1 MMSKSTPFLA
11 IICITIIFSAFLSQP
26 LSAQQASEE
35 HTVQSGETLFSIA
48 RDYELTVGDLRRWNN
63 LDVDELSS
71 GQILRIAPPKADNQI
86 THTVQAGE
94 TLFALSRKYGVTIAE
109 IQEWNNFRDNNL
121 EVGRELIIFQD
132 EDQSSSQDQIPVL
145 EQVNPDEERRS
156 IVRVSEAPSGN
167 SYYNV
172 RSGDTLYKIANDH
185 SMTVNE
191 LRQLNNLEDD
201 MLRVGQRLTV
211 RETGSSAPSI
221 AEGDEES
228 TPQGR
233 FAQYRVQSGENGNA
247 VIEKFQMSES
257 EFFSLNPGN
266 DLNSIGP
273 GQRVT
278 VLMPPTRNFKNPYRK
293 GASLED
299 LGSVS
304 VFKYSE
310 NDVASTTTSGEL
322 YNPDQLTAAH
332 SNMALGNV
340 IYIENPTSGNGVFVR
355 INDRHSGDGLKLS
368 DLAFN
373 MLDFSS
379 IEQARVTIYLD
390 N

>member
-11 IICITIIFSAFLSQP
+11 FICITVITAFLYQP
-26 LSAQQASEE
+26 LFAQQASEE

-48 RDYELTVGDLRRWNN
+48 RDYDLTVGDLRRWNN
-63 LDVDELSS
+63 LEVDELSS

-86 THTVQAGE
+86 THTVQSGE
-94 TLFALSRKYGVTIAE
+94 TLFALSRLYRVTIAE
-109 IQEWNNFRDNNL
+109 IQEWNNIRDYNL
-121 EVGRELIIFQD
+121 EVGRELTIFQN
-132 EDQSSSQDQIPVL
+132 EDQPSSQTQLPVL
-145 EQVNPDEERRS
+145 DQTNPDEERRS

-172 RSGDTLYKIANDH
+172 KSGDTLYKIANDH
-185 SMTVNE
+185 GMTTNE
-191 LRQLNNLEDD
+191 LRQLNNLEGD

-211 RETGSSAPSI
+211 RETGASAPSI
-221 AEGDEES
+221 AEGHEES
-228 TPQGR
+228 TPQGK
-233 FAQYRVQSGENGNA
+233 FAQYRVQSGESGNSI
-247 VIEKFQMSES
+247 IEKFQMSES
-257 EFFSLNPGN
+257 EFFSLNPGS
-266 DLNSIGP
+266 DLNSISA

-278 VLMPPTRNFKNPYRK
+278 VLLPPTRNFKNPYRK

-304 VFKYSE
+304 VFKYRAS
-310 NDVASTTTSGEL
+310 DVASTTTSGEL

-368 DLAFN
+368 ELAFN

-379 IEQARVTIYLD
+379 IEQARVTIYMD